1 MIFNQAVTTTTREF
15 ILKRVYDQVTTG
27 TPGLMTFLQK
37 TGTGPLAKEWISGT
51 SFQFPIKYQ
60 DTTNGGNM
68 GIADKLDSDRQNV
81 RVRTDFNLHAANKP
95 VVVAIAETTA
105 NMGDEQIVDLLDT
118 EFDSQAQSLMT
129 LMAQNLYTGNGTGN
143 DWDSLAN
150 AASDSTLFATYG
162 SLSRSTYTAWN
173 GYYLALT
180 GALTLAKMAT
190 ADDAVTIGVDSPD
203 LDLTTKAIWS
213 TYESLLT
220 PTVRAT
226 YTTSGYPRMNA
237 WGGVSSPSSGLAGEQ
252 GFVYLTF
259 RGTPIAKDEQVPSGK
274 FFLTNSKG
282 FGFVGFNY
290 QDENIMTANFRNTS
304 DAVPSGVPGNV
315 KSTRGFQFR
324 KMMSPVDQL
333 TKVGYVIYAG
343 DFIATEP
350 RLQGTMAAVS

>member
-1 MIFNQAVTTTTREF
+1 MIFNAAVTTTTREY
-15 ILKRVYDQVTTG
+15 ILPKIYDQVTTG

-37 TGTGPLAKEWISGT
+37 QTLKQWKTGTSYKFG
-51 SFQFPIKYQ
+51 IKYR

-68 GIADKLDSDRQNV
+68 GIADQLDTNRENT
-81 RVRTDFNLHAANKP
+81 RVQAEFNLKAANKP

-105 NMGDEQIVDLLDT
+105 NMGDEQIVDLLET
-118 EFDSQAQSLMT
+118 EFDSQGQSMMN

-150 AASDSTLFATYG
+150 AASDSTLYATYG
-162 SLSRSTYTAWN
+162 SLSRTTYSVFS
-173 GYYLALT
+173 GYYLAST
-180 GALTLAKMAT
+180 GALTLAKLAT

-203 LDLTTKAIWS
+203 IALTTKAIWS

-220 PTVRAT
+220 PTVRANFST
-226 YTTSGYPRMNA
+226 AGYPRMNA
-237 WGGVSSPSSGLAGEQ
+237 WGGVAAPTNGQGGEQ

-274 FFLTNSKG
+274 FFLVNTKG

-290 QDENIMTANFRNTS
+290 EDADIVSANFKQTS
-304 DAVPSGVPGNV
+304 DAVPAGVPGNV

-324 KMMSPVDQL
+324 KMMAPVNQL
-333 TKVGYVIYAG
+333 TKVGYILYAG
-343 DFIATEP
+343 NFVAVEP
-350 RLQGTMAAVS
+350 RLQGQLSSAS

>member
-1 MIFNQAVTTTTREF
+1 MIFNAAVTTTTREK
-15 ILKRVYDQVTTG
+15 ILPDVYDQVTTG

-37 TGTGPLAKEWISGT
+37 PKEWNSGT
-51 SFQFPIKYQ
+51 SYQFPIKYQ

-68 GIADKLDSDRQNV
+68 GIAERLDTDRQNV
-81 RVRTDFNLHAANKP
+81 RVKTNFNLKAANKP

-150 AASDSTLFATYG
+150 AAADSTLFATYG
-162 SLSRSTYTAWN
+162 DLSRSTYTAWS
-173 GYYLALT
+173 GYYLAST
-180 GALTLAKMAT
+180 GALTLAKLAT

-203 LDLTTKAIWS
+203 LALTTKALWS

-220 PTVRAT
+220 PSVRANYST
-226 YTTSGYPRMNA
+226 AGYPRMNA
-237 WGGVSSPSSGLAGEQ
+237 WGGVPASPGQGGTQ

-274 FFLTNSKG
+274 FFLVNTKG

-290 QDENIMTANFRNTS
+290 QDENIMTANFKKTT

-333 TKVGYVIYAG
+333 TKVGYLIYAG
-343 DFIATEP
+343 DFVATDC
-350 RLQGTMAAVS
+350 RLQGQLAGAT

>member
-15 ILKRVYDQVTTG
+15 ILKKVYDQVTTG

-37 TGTGPLAKEWISGT
+37 PMAEWTTGT
-51 SFQFPIKYQ
+51 SFKFALKYQ

-68 GIADKLDSDRQNV
+68 GIADKLDTNRQNV
-81 RVRTDFNLHAANKP
+81 RVQAEFNLKAANKP

-105 NMGDEQIVDLLDT
+105 NMGDEQIVDLLST

-162 SLSRSTYTAWN
+162 GLPRSTYTAWQ
-173 GYYLALT
+173 GYYLAST
-180 GALTLAKMAT
+180 GALTLAKLAT

-203 LDLTTKAIWS
+203 LALTTKAIWS

-220 PTVRAT
+220 PSVRANFS
-226 YTTSGYPRMNA
+226 TSGYPRMNA
-237 WGGVSSPSSGLAGEQ
+237 WGGVPASPGLGGQQ

-274 FFLTNSKG
+274 FFFTNTKG

-290 QDENIMTANFRNTS
+290 QDENIMTANFKQTT
-304 DAVPSGVPGNV
+304 DAVPAGVPGNV

-333 TKVGYVIYAG
+333 TKVGYLIYAG
-343 DFIATEP
+343 NFLATED
-350 RLQGTMAAVS
+350 RLQGQLAGAS

>member
-1 MIFNQAVTTTTREF
+1 MIFNTAVTTTTREF
-15 ILKRVYDQVTTG
+15 ILPKVFDQVTTG

-37 TGTGPLAKEWISGT
+37 PKEWKTGTSYKFA
-51 SFQFPIKYQ
+51 IKYR
-60 DTTNGGNM
+60 DTVNGGNM
-68 GIADKLDSDRQNV
+68 GIADKLDTDRENT
-81 RVRTDFNLHAANKP
+81 RVQAEFNLKAANKP

-129 LMAQNLYTGNGTGN
+129 LMAQNLYTGNGSGN

-162 SLSRSTYTAWN
+162 SLARATYSVFS
-173 GYYLALT
+173 GYYLAAA
-180 GALTLAKMAT
+180 GALTLAKLAT

-203 LDLTTKAIWS
+203 IMLTTKAIWS

-220 PTVRAT
+220 PTVRANFS
-226 YTTSGYPRMNA
+226 TSGYPKMNA
-237 WGGVSSPSSGLAGEQ
+237 WGGVAGKGAGMGAEQ

-259 RGTPIAKDEQVPSGK
+259 RGCPIAKDEQVPSGK
-274 FFLTNSKG
+274 LFLVNTKG

-290 QDENIMTANFRNTS
+290 QDENIMTANFKKTT
-304 DAVPSGVPGNV
+304 DAVPAGVPGNV
-315 KSTRGFQFR
+315 KSTKGFQFR

-333 TKVGYVIYAG
+333 TKVGYLIYAG
-343 DFIATEP
+343 NFVATAP
-350 RLQGTMAAVS
+350 RLNGTMAGLS

>member
-1 MIFNQAVTTTTREF
+1 MIFNAAVTTTTREF
-15 ILKRVYDQVTTG
+15 ILKKIFDQVTTG

-37 TGTGPLAKEWISGT
+37 PVEWKTGTSYKFG
-51 SFQFPIKYQ
+51 IKFT

-68 GIADKLDSDRQNV
+68 GIADKLDTDRQNV
-81 RVRTDFNLHAANKP
+81 RVQAEFNLKACNKP

-105 NMGDEQIVDLLDT
+105 NMGDEQIVDLLET
-118 EFDSQAQSLMT
+118 EFDSQAQSLIT
-129 LMAQNLYTGNGTGN
+129 LLAQNLYTGNGTGN

-162 SLSRSTYTAWN
+162 GLSRSTYTAWN
-173 GYYLALT
+173 GYYLAST
-180 GALTLAKMAT
+180 GALTLAKLAT
-190 ADDAVTIGVDSPD
+190 ANDAVTIGVDSPD
-203 LDLTTKAIWS
+203 LALTTKAIWS

-220 PTVRAT
+220 PSVRANFS
-226 YTTSGYPRMNA
+226 TSGYPRMNA
-237 WGGVSSPSSGLAGEQ
+237 WGGVPASAGLGGTQ

-274 FFLTNSKG
+274 FFFVNTKG
-282 FGFVGFNY
+282 FSFVGFDY
-290 QDENIMTANFRNTS
+290 QDENIMKANFKKTS

-333 TKVGYVIYAG
+333 TKVGYLIYAG
-343 DFIATEP
+343 NFVATAP
-350 RLQGTMAAVS
+350 RLNGSMAGVS

>member
-1 MIFNQAVTTTTREF
+1 MIFNAAVTTTTREF

-27 TPGLMTFLQK
+27 SPGLLTFLQ
-37 TGTGPLAKEWISGT
+37 GTGKGELGKNWTSGT

-68 GIADKLDSDRQNV
+68 GIADKLDTDRQNV
-81 RVRTDFNLHAANKP
+81 RVRTDFTLKATNKP
-95 VVVAIAETTA
+95 IVVAIAETTA

-173 GYYLALT
+173 GYYLAST
-180 GALTLAKMAT
+180 GALTLAKLAT
-190 ADDAVTIGVDSPD
+190 GFDAVTIGTDSPT
-203 LDLTTKAIWS
+203 LCLTTKSIWS

-220 PTVRAT
+220 PTVRANF
-226 YTTSGYPRMNA
+226 SSAGYPRMNA
-237 WGGVSSPSSGLAGEQ
+237 WGSVPTNQGQGADQ
-252 GFVYLTF
+252 GFVYLSF
-259 RGTPIAKDEQVPSGK
+259 RGTGIAKDEQVPSGK
-274 FFLTNSKG
+274 FFITNSKG
-282 FGFVGFNY
+282 FGFVGFNH
-290 QDENIMTANFRNTS
+290 QDANIMTANFRQTS
-304 DAVPSGVPGNV
+304 DAVPTGVPGNV

-324 KMMSPVDQL
+324 KMMQPVDQL
-333 TKVGYVIYAG
+333 VNIGYLIYAG
-343 DFIATEP
+343 NFIATEP
-350 RLQGTMAAVS
+350 RLNGTMAATT

>member
-15 ILKRVYDQVTTG
+15 IIKKVYDQVTTG

-37 TGTGPLAKEWISGT
+37 PAEWKSGT
-51 SFQFPIKYQ
+51 DYEFPIKYQ

-68 GIADKLDSDRQNV
+68 GIADRLDTNRQNV
-81 RVRTDFNLHAANKP
+81 RVRAVFNLKAANKP

-105 NMGDEQIVDLLDT
+105 NMGDEQIVDLLET

-129 LMAQNLYTGNGTGN
+129 LMAQNLYTGNGSGN

-150 AASDSTLFATYG
+150 AASDSTLYATYG
-162 SLSRSTYTAWN
+162 NLSRTTYSVFS
-173 GYYLALT
+173 GYYLAST
-180 GALTLAKMAT
+180 GALTLAKLAT

-203 LDLTTKAIWS
+203 LALTTKAIWS

-220 PTVRAT
+220 PSVRANFA
-226 YTTSGYPRMNA
+226 TTGYPKMNA
-237 WGGVSSPSSGLAGEQ
+237 WGGVASKGPGMGADQ

-274 FFLTNSKG
+274 FFLTNTKG

-290 QDENIMTANFRNTS
+290 QDENIMTANFKQTS

-333 TKVGYVIYAG
+333 TKVGYLIYAG
-343 DFIATEP
+343 NFVATEP
-350 RLQGTMAAVS
+350 RLQGTLNGVS